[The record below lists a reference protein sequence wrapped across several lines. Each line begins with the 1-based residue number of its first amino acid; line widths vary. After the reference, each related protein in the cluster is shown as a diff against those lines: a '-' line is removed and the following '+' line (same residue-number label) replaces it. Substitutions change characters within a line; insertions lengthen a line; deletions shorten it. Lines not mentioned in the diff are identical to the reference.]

1 MKVHFI
7 GIGGAGTSAAAAI
20 AKKKGFEVSGC
31 DIDSSSSYLPE
42 LKKLGIDI
50 KIDHHPSHVNENDL
64 IVNSYA
70 IEKVNSENSEI
81 LEAKKRDLGV
91 LTTEEFVAQHLARN
105 KKIIAITGTHGKST
119 TSAMVAMVLEDAGL
133 DPTAYIGAIV
143 LKWGRNYRFGKGEYF
158 VIEADEYREKF
169 LNYNPKIGIITNVEF
184 DHPDFYKDEESM
196 VQSFAKF
203 VKGFEKDSKLIVGDK
218 NNENIKKI
226 IGASQDIE
234 FLESTK
240 DHEPKINLQ
249 IPGIHNVE
257 NAKLAFLCGEALG
270 IDEETI
276 LKTLNNFTG
285 ISRRFEFK
293 GDVSDVK
300 VFDDYAHHP
309 TEISASLLAF
319 REKFPNERIWCV
331 YQPHMYTR
339 TKALFTK
346 FVRSFEEST
355 VDKLIIVDIFAAREE
370 NTENISSLDLVK
382 SIKNKD
388 AKYIGDLEQTAVYVA
403 KNISAG
409 DVVVAMGA
417 GDINKLS
424 GLILNKLRGQNGR

>member
-1 MKVHFI
+1 M
-7 GIGGAGTSAAAAI
+7 
-20 AKKKGFEVSGC
+20 
-31 DIDSSSSYLPE
+31 
-42 LKKLGIDI
+42 
-50 KIDHHPSHVNENDL
+50 
-64 IVNSYA
+64 
-70 IEKVNSENSEI
+70 
-81 LEAKKRDLGV
+81 
-91 LTTEEFVAQHLARN
+91 
-105 KKIIAITGTHGKST
+105 
-119 TSAMVAMVLEDAGL
+119 
-133 DPTAYIGAIV
+133 
-143 LKWGRNYRFGKGEYF
+143 
-158 VIEADEYREKF
+158 
-169 LNYNPKIGIITNVEF
+169 
-184 DHPDFYKDEESM
+184 
-196 VQSFAKF
+196 
-203 VKGFEKDSKLIVGDK
+203 
-218 NNENIKKI
+218 
-226 IGASQDIE
+226 
-234 FLESTK
+234 ESTK

-276 LKTLNNFTG
+276 LKTLNNLTG

-293 GDVSDVK
+293 GEASSVK

-355 VDKLIIVDIFAAREE
+355 VDKLILVDIFAAREK
-370 NTENISSLDLVK
+370 NTENISSLDLVR

-388 AKYIGDLEQTAVYVA
+388 VKYIGDLEQAAVYVA

-424 GLILNKLRGQNGR
+424 GLILNKLRGQNER